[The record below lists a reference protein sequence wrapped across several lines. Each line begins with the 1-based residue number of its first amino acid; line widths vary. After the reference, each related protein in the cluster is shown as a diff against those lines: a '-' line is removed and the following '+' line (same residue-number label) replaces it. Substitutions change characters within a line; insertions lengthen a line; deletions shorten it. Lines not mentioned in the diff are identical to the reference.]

1 MNIYR
6 HKHHTKEYF
15 TTYKSKINNHIN
27 NGDNM
32 NNIDIRAYIISN
44 FKEDNIEEIRNSIE
58 ESIASHDEDPLIGLG
73 VLFELFWN
81 NSTDEEKEKAL
92 SNIKK
97 GM

>member
-1 MNIYR
+1 M
-6 HKHHTKEYF
+6 
-15 TTYKSKINNHIN
+15 YKSKINSHIN

-44 FKEDNIEEIRNSIE
+44 FKNDNIEEIRNSIE
-58 ESIASHDEDPLIGLG
+58 ESRASHDEDPLIGLG

>member
-1 MNIYR
+1 M
-6 HKHHTKEYF
+6 
-15 TTYKSKINNHIN
+15 YKSKINSHIN

-32 NNIDIRAYIISN
+32 NNIDIRAYKISN
-44 FKEDNIEEIRNSIE
+44 FKNDNIEEIRNSIE

>member
-1 MNIYR
+1 M
-6 HKHHTKEYF
+6 
-15 TTYKSKINNHIN
+15 YKSKINSHIN